1 MTENVHERAGMARPS
16 PATAR
21 RVRAGPTACLTALL
35 TLGVVQPSGA
45 QQVPVQFSG
54 QVRLRPEWDDRTAV
68 TGADAAVLI
77 RTRLG
82 IQATLSRSVG
92 VFIQLQDSRA
102 FGEETSPLADGS
114 ADRLDLHQAYIELS
128 AEAGPAA
135 VRATAGRQE
144 LTLAN
149 ERLLGPVDW
158 SNTGQAFD
166 GLRVQVTGPR
176 ERVRL
181 IGFAAVV
188 REYDRVAATGLDP
201 RANEGEDRDHG
212 FFGLIVEAP
221 RAQLFLLH
229 DRNAAYRSF
238 TGVDRTTVGARAERT
253 LAGRVRLEAEGAYQL
268 GNQLALGGVGPKQD
282 IGAWFGGG
290 RIAWLQPVRPLGSVS
305 IGVDW
310 LSGDADPGD
319 VEYEAF
325 HVLYG
330 TNHRFYGFM
339 DLFLDPAAQTG
350 DRGLV
355 DGMGEIAVRLRRDFT
370 VSAVLHR
377 FQVAERAGAAERTL
391 GSELDLTVPYTVARG
406 TTLQAGYSYFRTGA
420 AAPLAT
426 LGARG
431 ANLHWAYLQLQ
442 ATF

>member
-1 MTENVHERAGMARPS
+1 G
-16 PATAR
+16 
-21 RVRAGPTACLTALL
+21 
-35 TLGVVQPSGA
+35 
-45 QQVPVQFSG
+45 
-54 QVRLRPEWDDRTAV
+54 
-68 TGADAAVLI
+68 
-77 RTRLG
+77 
-82 IQATLSRSVG
+82 
-92 VFIQLQDSRA
+92 
-102 FGEETSPLADGS
+102 
-114 ADRLDLHQAYIELS
+114 YIELS
-128 AEAGPAA
+128 AEAGHAA

-144 LTLAN
+144 LTLGN

-166 GLRVQVTGPR
+166 ALRVQVTGPR

-253 LAGRVRLEAEGAYQL
+253 LGGRVRLEAEGAYQL

-282 IGAWFGGG
+282 IGAWLGGG
-290 RIAWLQPVRPLGSVS
+290 RIAWLGPPRPLASVG

-310 LSGDADPGD
+310 LAGDANPGD
-319 VEYEAF
+319 TDHEAF
-325 HVLYG
+325 HTLYG

-355 DGMGEIAVRLRRDFT
+355 DGIGDLAVRLSRDLT
-370 VSAVLHR
+370 VNTAFHVFR
-377 FQVAERAGAAERTL
+377 VTERPAAGGRTI
-391 GSELDLTVPYTVARG
+391 GSELDITVPYALAQG
-406 TTLQAGYSYFRTGA
+406 TLLQAGYGYFRTGA
-420 AAPLAT
+420 AAALAG
-426 LGARG
+426 LGREG
-431 ANLHWAYLQLQ
+431 TNLHWAYLLLQ